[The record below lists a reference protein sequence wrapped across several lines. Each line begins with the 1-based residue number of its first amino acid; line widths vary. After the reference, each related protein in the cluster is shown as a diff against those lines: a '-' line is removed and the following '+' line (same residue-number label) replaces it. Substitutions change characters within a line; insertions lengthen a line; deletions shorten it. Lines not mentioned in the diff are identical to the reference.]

1 MLGDRD
7 KVSVNET
14 VDDLKQTLEK
24 ISDDLFGKC
33 DKRWVDTYFPF
44 THPSFE
50 LEIFYDNK
58 WVEMLGCG
66 VIHDFVLEKSG
77 RSHQRGWAAGLG
89 LERFAMKL
97 FKIPDVR
104 LFWSNDSRFLSQF
117 TKGKISEFKEFSK
130 YPLCYKDISLWIG
143 DDYNPNDLFEII
155 RSVGGDLIENVEDI
169 MTFKDPKTGRTS
181 KAYRISFRSLERTL
195 ENSEITDYQMRI
207 RADIAKHIKGVTL
220 R

>member
-7 KVSVNET
+7 KVCVNET

-77 RSHQRGWAAGLG
+77 RAHQRGWAAGLG

-169 MTFKDPKTGRTS
+169 MTFKDPKSGRTS
-181 KAYRISFRSLERTL
+181 KAYRISFRSL
-195 ENSEITDYQMRI
+195 
-207 RADIAKHIKGVTL
+207 
-220 R
+220 